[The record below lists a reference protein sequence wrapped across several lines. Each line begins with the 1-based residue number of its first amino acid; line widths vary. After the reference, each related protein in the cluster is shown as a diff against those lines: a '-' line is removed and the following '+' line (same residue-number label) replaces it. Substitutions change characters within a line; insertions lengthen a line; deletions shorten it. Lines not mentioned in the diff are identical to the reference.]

1 MNKHKPDFKN
11 ISGKDSNK
19 IQTEEQLQLHR

>member
-11 ISGKDSNK
+11 ISGKDSIEN
-19 IQTEEQLQLHR
+19 QTNEQLQLHR